1 MNGQWGQ
8 WTAWTACDKA
18 SCGHQSRERQCD
30 SPAPGFKGDPCD
42 GEATE
47 TQWCNTDPCEGIQNQ
62 LFYIL
67 CYGSIVIVRH
77 ITKTITKINIYLK
90 VFLIFFNCFLN
101 IHYGQFDTN
110 VLCMNSYILHMN
122 SYLLKN

>member
-30 SPAPGFKGDPCD
+30 SPPPGFKGDPCD

-47 TQWCNTDPCEGIQNQ
+47 TQWCNTDPCEGIHNH
-62 LFYIL
+62 LYPHVML
-67 CYGSIVIVRH
+67 WCLVIG
-77 ITKTITKINIYLK
+77 L
-90 VFLIFFNCFLN
+90 
-101 IHYGQFDTN
+101 
-110 VLCMNSYILHMN
+110 M
-122 SYLLKN
+122 